1 VASDILS
8 TVIEVEREIQERLD
22 GEKKN
27 SREWLER
34 VKAET
39 ELTITR
45 EQERLAKAGEESLAR
60 AKEEAERRVE
70 ELLAKAE
77 LDADRISRITDELLR
92 AVAGRYLPRVIPEP

>member
-39 ELTITR
+39 ELTIAR
-45 EQERLAKAGEESLAR
+45 EQERLAKASEESIAH
-60 AKEEAERRVE
+60 AKEEAGRRVAE
-70 ELLAKAE
+70 RLAKAE
-77 LDADRISRITDELLR
+77 LDADRISRITDELLLS
-92 AVAGRYLPRVIPEP
+92 VAGRYLPRVLPKT

>member
-34 VKAET
+34 AKAET

-45 EQERLAKAGEESLAR
+45 EQERLAKVNEESISR
-60 AKEEAERRVE
+60 AKEEAERRVA

-77 LDADRISRITDELLR
+77 LDADRISGITDELLR
-92 AVAGRYLPRVIPEP
+92 SVAERCLPRVLPKT